1 MTLLLSLG
9 AINKLTGE
17 YVYPKIANKKGLY
30 ICPEC
35 NKDLILCQGE
45 IRVYHFR
52 HKIDSINPCNHYS
65 NPTESQIHKDAKLL
79 MKTLLE
85 KKIKISFIRNC
96 CSCQKN
102 EEYEIMKMTETSKIE
117 LEYRFY
123 YDGKKILDKTEIDK
137 EYEKEFEFLSKPIE
151 KKQFNKD
158 FEIKK
163 KENYETAKIPE
174 SPKTAS
180 QGQLICNFFSRRQ
193 PRHHEYLKIADV
205 AYINDTNII
214 YIFEIC
220 HTSKT
225 SSINRPEP
233 WFEIDAKTLIKIAN
247 DNSLT
252 LLEIP
257 CIRCEKCDVCIQKFK
272 IKELKILE
280 KTSKIR
286 DHINDILGSCES
298 IVCKCFHR
306 FNKDKREHAKR
317 CPISLGIVKYTFHR
331 HTDTYSDYLHNN
343 KIIALFNEQ
352 FGNFRAV
359 IGGYKG
365 EIHVYIFDKS
375 THDENV
381 VWLFKI
387 LKDTMWNHIEDLIW
401 KYKISYYGTESRYI
415 IYDLIQFS
423 KTNISL
429 YGDLEYAVS
438 KKSIS
443 KLQELG
449 N

>member
-1 MTLLLSLG
+1 MTQLLSLG

-17 YVYPKIANKKGLY
+17 YVYPKIANKKDLY

-45 IRVYHFR
+45 IRIYHFR

-96 CSCQKN
+96 FSCQKN

-137 EYEKEFEFLSKPIE
+137 EYEKKFEYLLKPIE

-180 QGQLICNFFSRRQ
+180 HGCQLICNFFSRRQ
-193 PRHHEYLKIADV
+193 LRHHEYLKIADV

-257 CIRCEKCDVCIQKFK
+257 CIRCEKCDVCIQKIK

-280 KTSKIR
+280 KTFKIR
-286 DHINDILGSCES
+286 EHINDILGSREP
-298 IVCKCFHR
+298 IVCKCLKHL
-306 FNKDKREHAKR
+306 NSHSLKIYKDKREHHED
-317 CPISLGIVKYTFHR
+317 CPISLGIVKYTFDR
-331 HTDTYSDYLHNN
+331 HTVTYNDYQHNN
-343 KIIALFNEQ
+343 KIIELFNEQ
-352 FGNFRAV
+352 LGNFRAV

-365 EIHVYIFDKS
+365 VIHVYIFDKS

-381 VWLFKI
+381 VRLFEI
-387 LKDTMWNHIEDLIW
+387 LKDTMWNHIKVLIW

-429 YGDLEYAVS
+429 YGDLEYA
-438 KKSIS
+438 
-443 KLQELG
+443 
-449 N
+449 